1 MKEAIMDHQQSSV
14 VAPVPDKAA
23 LYVRMLPKEVP
34 IVLKPPIRI
43 AHCMRVL
50 AQEQRPIFIP
60 HSVDQIGAVLGARV
74 HRRDHLAGTPRHSA
88 ALRGASEEIR
98 AIRGALK
105 RDTGDPKP

>member
-1 MKEAIMDHQQSSV
+1 MDHQQSSV